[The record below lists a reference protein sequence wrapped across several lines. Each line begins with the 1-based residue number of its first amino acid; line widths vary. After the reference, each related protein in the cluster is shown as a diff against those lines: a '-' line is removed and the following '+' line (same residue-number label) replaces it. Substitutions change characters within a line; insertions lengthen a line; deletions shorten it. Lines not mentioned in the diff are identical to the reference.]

1 MPPRTRELP
10 VTGIIKSIQTA
21 DPKTATAIIVLGAGV
36 CYYLHMAYYYI
47 IPACLTLLFAF
58 SWALVHTLLAVFDRL
73 NFFWDWWDRQRK
85 AFPILIGAEIAYF
98 AAILYYIVYWELS
111 GNV

>member
-1 MPPRTRELP
+1 MPGLLSGHDALLP
-10 VTGIIKSIQTA
+10 DDLP
-21 DPKTATAIIVLGAGV
+21 DPA
-36 CYYLHMAYYYI
+36 
-47 IPACLTLLFAF
+47 FAF
-58 SWALVHTLLAVFDRL
+58 SWGLVYSAGCYDQL

-85 AFPILIGAEIAYF
+85 AFPILLGVEIAYF

>member
-1 MPPRTRELP
+1 M
-10 VTGIIKSIQTA
+10 
-21 DPKTATAIIVLGAGV
+21 